1 MLVNNIELLKKKL
14 ICILAVLLLVTS
26 CGKVPKLKNGDE
38 AVVTMKDGDISVE
51 ELYSEMKEKYA
62 LDMLITKIDTAILN
76 NVYKTDDE
84 EKNYIDKQLETIKYY
99 YETYYKS
106 QYKSFQEYLTQ
117 NGVESEDELKEN
129 IRLTYK
135 RNKAVKNYVKSII
148 TDKEIEKYYDE
159 EIFGDISASHILIK
173 PEYDD
178 NASDEEK
185 KEAEKKALKEAKE
198 VIAKLKKGEDFAEL
212 AKEYSDDSSNSKS
225 GGKLADFNHGQMV
238 EAFEDAAKELKVGS
252 YTTTPVKTE
261 FGYHIILKT
270 AQKDK
275 PALKEVK
282 DDIISDL
289 TDEKLKDDSTL
300 EVTALVELRKKHKVE
315 IQDKDIKKLYEAY
328 VEKNTK

>member
-1 MLVNNIELLKKKL
+1 MKKKL

-51 ELYSEMKEKYA
+51 KLYSEMKEKYA

-135 RNKAVKNYVKSII
+135 RNKAIKDYVKSII

-198 VIAKLKKGEDFAEL
+198 VVAKLKKGEDFAEL

-289 TDEKLKDDSTL
+289 TDEKLKDDSSL

>member
-1 MLVNNIELLKKKL
+1 MKKKL

-38 AVVTMKDGDISVE
+38 AVVTTKDGNVSVE

-135 RNKAVKNYVKSII
+135 RNKAIKDYVKSII

-173 PEYDD
+173 PEYDK

-198 VIAKLKKGEDFAEL
+198 VVAKLKKGEDFAEL

-282 DDIISDL
+282 NDIISDL
-289 TDEKLKDDSTL
+289 TDEKLKDDSSL

>member
-1 MLVNNIELLKKKL
+1 MKKKL

-51 ELYSEMKEKYA
+51 KLYSEMKEKYA

-135 RNKAVKNYVKSII
+135 RNKAVKDYVKSII

-173 PEYDD
+173 PEYDK

-198 VIAKLKKGEDFAEL
+198 IIAKLKKGEDFAEL

>member
-1 MLVNNIELLKKKL
+1 MKKKL

-51 ELYSEMKEKYA
+51 DLYSEMKEKYA
-62 LDMLITKIDTAILN
+62 LDMLITKIDTVILN

-135 RNKAVKNYVKSII
+135 RNKAIKDYVKSII

-238 EAFEDAAKELKVGS
+238 EAFEEAAKELKVGS

-289 TDEKLKDDSTL
+289 TDEKLKDDSSL
-300 EVTALVELRKKHKVE
+300 EVTALVELRKKHKVK

-328 VEKNTK
+328 IEKNTK

>member
-1 MLVNNIELLKKKL
+1 MKKKL

-135 RNKAVKNYVKSII
+135 RNKAIKDYVKSII

>member
-1 MLVNNIELLKKKL
+1 MKKKL

-51 ELYSEMKEKYA
+51 KLYSEMKEKYA

-135 RNKAVKNYVKSII
+135 RNKAIKDYVKSII

-173 PEYDD
+173 PEYDK

-238 EAFEDAAKELKVGS
+238 EAFEDAAKELKIGS

-289 TDEKLKDDSTL
+289 TDEKLKSDSSL

>member
-1 MLVNNIELLKKKL
+1 MKKKL

-51 ELYSEMKEKYA
+51 KLYSEMKEKYA

-135 RNKAVKNYVKSII
+135 RNKAVKDYVKSII

-328 VEKNTK
+328 IEKNTK

>member
-1 MLVNNIELLKKKL
+1 MKKKL

-51 ELYSEMKEKYA
+51 KLYSEMKEKYA

-135 RNKAVKNYVKSII
+135 RNKAVKDYVKSII

-173 PEYDD
+173 PEYDK

-238 EAFEDAAKELKVGS
+238 EAFEDAAKELKIGS

-289 TDEKLKDDSTL
+289 TDEKLKSDSSL

>member
-1 MLVNNIELLKKKL
+1 MKKKL

-51 ELYSEMKEKYA
+51 KLYSEMKEKYA

-135 RNKAVKNYVKSII
+135 RNKAIKDYVKSII

-159 EIFGDISASHILIK
+159 KIFGDISASHILIK

-185 KEAEKKALKEAKE
+185 KQAEKKALKEAKE

-289 TDEKLKDDSTL
+289 TDEKLKSDSSL

>member
-1 MLVNNIELLKKKL
+1 MKKKL

-51 ELYSEMKEKYA
+51 KLYSEMKEKYA

-135 RNKAVKNYVKSII
+135 RNKAVKDYVKSII

-173 PEYDD
+173 PEYDK

-261 FGYHIILKT
+261 FGYHIILKI

>member
-1 MLVNNIELLKKKL
+1 MKKKL

-62 LDMLITKIDTAILN
+62 LDMLITKIDTSILN

-135 RNKAVKNYVKSII
+135 RNKAVKDYVKSII

-185 KEAEKKALKEAKE
+185 KEAEKKAFKEAKE

>member
-1 MLVNNIELLKKKL
+1 MKKKL

-51 ELYSEMKEKYA
+51 KLYSEMKEKYA

-135 RNKAVKNYVKSII
+135 RNKAVKDYVKSII

-173 PEYDD
+173 PEYDK
-178 NASDEEK
+178 NASDKEK

-289 TDEKLKDDSTL
+289 TDEKLKSDSSL

>member
-1 MLVNNIELLKKKL
+1 MKKKL

-185 KEAEKKALKEAKE
+185 KEAEKKAFKEAKE

-238 EAFEDAAKELKVGS
+238 EAFEDAAKDLKVGS

>member
-1 MLVNNIELLKKKL
+1 MKKKL

-135 RNKAVKNYVKSII
+135 RNKAVKDYVKSII

-185 KEAEKKALKEAKE
+185 KEAEKKAFKEAKE

>member
-1 MLVNNIELLKKKL
+1 MKKKL

-51 ELYSEMKEKYA
+51 KLYSEMKEKYA

-135 RNKAVKNYVKSII
+135 RNKAIKDYVKSII

-173 PEYDD
+173 PEYDK

-198 VIAKLKKGEDFAEL
+198 VVAKLKKGEDFAEL
-212 AKEYSDDSSNSKS
+212 
-225 GGKLADFNHGQMV
+225 
-238 EAFEDAAKELKVGS
+238 AKELKVGS

-289 TDEKLKDDSTL
+289 TDEKLKSDSSL

>member
-1 MLVNNIELLKKKL
+1 MKKKL

-135 RNKAVKNYVKSII
+135 RNKAVKDYVKSII

-328 VEKNTK
+328 VEKHTK

>member
-1 MLVNNIELLKKKL
+1 MKKKL

-135 RNKAVKNYVKSII
+135 RNKAVKDYVKSII

-185 KEAEKKALKEAKE
+185 KETEKKALKEAKE

>member
-1 MLVNNIELLKKKL
+1 MKKKL

-135 RNKAVKNYVKSII
+135 RNKTVKDYVKSII

-315 IQDKDIKKLYEAY
+315 IQDKDIKKLYKAY

>member
-1 MLVNNIELLKKKL
+1 MKKKL

-135 RNKAVKNYVKSII
+135 RNKAVKDYVKSII

>member
-1 MLVNNIELLKKKL
+1 MKKKL

-51 ELYSEMKEKYA
+51 ELYSQMKEKYA

-84 EKNYIDKQLETIKYY
+84 EKNYIDNQLETIKYY
-99 YETYYKS
+99 YENYYKS

-117 NGVESEDELKEN
+117 NGVENEDELKEN

-135 RNKAVKNYVKSII
+135 RNKAVKDYVKSII
-148 TDKEIEKYYDE
+148 TDKEIEKYYDD

-178 NASDEEK
+178 NATDDEI
-185 KEAEKKALKEAKE
+185 KEAENKALKEAKE
-198 VIAKLKKGEDFAEL
+198 IIKKLKNGEDFAEL

-238 EAFEDAAKELKVGS
+238 EEFEDAAKELKVGS
-252 YTTTPVKTE
+252 YTTTPVKTKY
-261 FGYHIILKT
+261 GYHIILKT

-289 TDEKLKDDSTL
+289 TDEKLEDDSTL
-300 EVTALVELRKKHKVE
+300 QVTALVELRKKHKVE

>member
-1 MLVNNIELLKKKL
+1 MKKKL

-51 ELYSEMKEKYA
+51 KLYSEMKEKYA

-135 RNKAVKNYVKSII
+135 RNKAIKDYVKSII

-173 PEYDD
+173 PEYDK

-198 VIAKLKKGEDFAEL
+198 VVAKLKKGEDFAEL

-289 TDEKLKDDSTL
+289 TDEKLKDDSSL
-300 EVTALVELRKKHKVE
+300 EVTALVELRKKHKVK

>member
-1 MLVNNIELLKKKL
+1 MKKKL

-135 RNKAVKNYVKSII
+135 RNKAIKDYVKSII

-238 EAFEDAAKELKVGS
+238 EAFEDAAKDLKVGS

-289 TDEKLKDDSTL
+289 TDEKLEDDSTL

>member
-1 MLVNNIELLKKKL
+1 MKKKL

-38 AVVTMKDGDISVE
+38 AVVTMKDGDVSVE

-135 RNKAVKNYVKSII
+135 RNKAIKDYVKSII

-173 PEYDD
+173 PEYDK

-198 VIAKLKKGEDFAEL
+198 VVAKLKKGEDFAEL

-282 DDIISDL
+282 NDIISDL
-289 TDEKLKDDSTL
+289 TDEKLKDDSSL

>member
-1 MLVNNIELLKKKL
+1 MKKKL

-38 AVVTMKDGDISVE
+38 AVVTIKDGDISVE

-135 RNKAVKNYVKSII
+135 RNKAIKDYVKSII

>member
-1 MLVNNIELLKKKL
+1 MKKKL

-51 ELYSEMKEKYA
+51 KLYSEMKEKYA

-135 RNKAVKNYVKSII
+135 RNKAVKDYVKSII

-173 PEYDD
+173 PEYDK

-275 PALKEVK
+275 PSLKEVK

>member
-1 MLVNNIELLKKKL
+1 MKKKL

-135 RNKAVKNYVKSII
+135 RNKAIKDYVKSII

-159 EIFGDISASHILIK
+159 EIFGDISASHILSK

>member
-1 MLVNNIELLKKKL
+1 MKKKL

-135 RNKAVKNYVKSII
+135 RNKAIKDYVKSII

-315 IQDKDIKKLYEAY
+315 IQDKDIKKLYEVY
-328 VEKNTK
+328 IEKNTK

>member
-1 MLVNNIELLKKKL
+1 MKKKL

-135 RNKAVKNYVKSII
+135 RNKAVKDYVKSII

-238 EAFEDAAKELKVGS
+238 EAFEDAAKDLKVSS

>member
-1 MLVNNIELLKKKL
+1 MKKKL

-51 ELYSEMKEKYA
+51 KLYSEMKEKYA

-135 RNKAVKNYVKSII
+135 RNKAVKDYVKSII

-159 EIFGDISASHILIK
+159 KIFGDISASHILIK

-289 TDEKLKDDSTL
+289 TDEKLKSDSSL

>member
-1 MLVNNIELLKKKL
+1 MKKKL

-51 ELYSEMKEKYA
+51 KLYSEMKEKYA

-135 RNKAVKNYVKSII
+135 RNKAVKDYVKSII

-173 PEYDD
+173 PEYDK

-198 VIAKLKKGEDFAEL
+198 VIAKLKKGEDFAKL

>member
-1 MLVNNIELLKKKL
+1 MKKKL

-135 RNKAVKNYVKSII
+135 RNKAVKDYVKSII
-148 TDKEIEKYYDE
+148 TNKEIEKYYDE

-238 EAFEDAAKELKVGS
+238 EAFEDAAKDLKVGS

>member
-1 MLVNNIELLKKKL
+1 MKKKL

-135 RNKAVKNYVKSII
+135 RNKAVKDYVKSII

-185 KEAEKKALKEAKE
+185 KEAEKKAFKEAKE

-300 EVTALVELRKKHKVE
+300 EVSALVELRKKHKVE

>member
-1 MLVNNIELLKKKL
+1 MKKKL

-51 ELYSEMKEKYA
+51 KLYSEMKEKYA

-135 RNKAVKNYVKSII
+135 RNKAVKDYVKSII
-148 TDKEIEKYYDE
+148 TDKEIEKYYEE

-173 PEYDD
+173 PEYDK

>member
-1 MLVNNIELLKKKL
+1 MKKKL

-135 RNKAVKNYVKSII
+135 RNKAIKDYVKSII
-148 TDKEIEKYYDE
+148 TDKEIAKYYDE

>member
-1 MLVNNIELLKKKL
+1 MKKKL

-135 RNKAVKNYVKSII
+135 RNKAVKDYVKSII

-238 EAFEDAAKELKVGS
+238 EAFEDAAKDLKVGS

>member
-1 MLVNNIELLKKKL
+1 MKKKL

-38 AVVTMKDGDISVE
+38 AVVTIKDGDISVE

-135 RNKAVKNYVKSII
+135 RNKAIKDYVKSII

-198 VIAKLKKGEDFAEL
+198 VVAKLKKGEDFAEL

>member
-1 MLVNNIELLKKKL
+1 MKKKL

-51 ELYSEMKEKYA
+51 KLYSEMKEKYA

-135 RNKAVKNYVKSII
+135 RNKAIKDYVKSII

-173 PEYDD
+173 PEYDK

-198 VIAKLKKGEDFAEL
+198 VVAKLKKGEDFAEL

-289 TDEKLKDDSTL
+289 TDEKLKSDSSL